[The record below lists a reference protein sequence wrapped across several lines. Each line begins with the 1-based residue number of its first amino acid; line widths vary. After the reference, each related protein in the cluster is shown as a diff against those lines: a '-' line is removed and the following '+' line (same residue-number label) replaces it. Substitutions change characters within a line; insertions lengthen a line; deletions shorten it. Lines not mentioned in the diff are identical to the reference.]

1 MRHTIK
7 LWERII
13 EHRLRGITRISMN
26 QFSFIHVRSTMEAVF
41 LIIQVMEQC
50 KKQKKDIHMVLINL
64 KKAYKNTKECYMVHF
79 KQT

>member
-1 MRHTIK
+1 
-7 LWERII
+7 
-13 EHRLRGITRISMN
+13 
-26 QFSFIHVRSTMEAVF
+26 MEAVF